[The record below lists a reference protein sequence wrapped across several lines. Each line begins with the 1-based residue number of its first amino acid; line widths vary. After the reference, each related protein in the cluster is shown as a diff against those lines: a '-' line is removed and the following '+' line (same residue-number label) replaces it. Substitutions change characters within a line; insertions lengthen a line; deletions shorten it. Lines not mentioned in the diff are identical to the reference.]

1 VLTKR
6 ITKVWPANERNV
18 LILATFLAATIEG
31 VEMMA
36 ILVGV
41 GDSRRAVHF
50 SRGRS
55 ANPHPFLPVT
65 LPPPTSSSAGRFVF
79 FRGFGSALPIASL
92 SLSTSRQSWQNNYSI
107 KMCRRSGIES
117 WFVDRIWTPW
127 AANFSRISRLLLC
140 QSEARRESTRLK
152 TS

>member
-1 VLTKR
+1 
-6 ITKVWPANERNV
+6 
-18 LILATFLAATIEG
+18 
-31 VEMMA
+31 M
-36 ILVGV
+36 
-41 GDSRRAVHF
+41 AVHF

-55 ANPHPFLPVT
+55 ANPHPL
-65 LPPPTSSSAGRFVF
+65 SAGHSTAACIFQRGFVF